1 MAMPTTVA
9 EAIHTKTTAPLQELQ
24 AASKILWAE
33 AQEWDEAFPEG
44 DCPHICNYILV
55 MIRYGEYFDMLIEV
69 TQGYMQEYS
78 DNMADEPYYPE
89 EHDIYAQNDRCLAM
103 LGDTCVVDSA
113 RIDIDDI
120 PF

>member
-44 DCPHICNYILV
+44 DCPHICNYISVCMHMSMAYDEISDVLREQ
-55 MIRYGEYFDMLIEV
+55 MAEYNDRW
-69 TQGYMQEYS
+69 
-78 DNMADEPYYPE
+78 YPE
-89 EHDIYAQNDRCLAM
+89 EHDVYAQNDRCLAM